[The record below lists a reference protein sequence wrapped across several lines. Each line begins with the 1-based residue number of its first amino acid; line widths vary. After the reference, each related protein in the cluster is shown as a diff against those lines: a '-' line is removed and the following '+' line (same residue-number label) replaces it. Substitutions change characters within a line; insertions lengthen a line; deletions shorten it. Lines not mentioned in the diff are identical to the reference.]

1 MGFDEVIEI
10 VCEDERTF
18 SVPVLFI
25 VQVVSVMMD
34 LFRLENK
41 DEQLSLS
48 EQ

>member
-10 VCEDERTF
+10 ISEDERTF

-41 DEQLSLS
+41 DEQLSLP